1 MNDNPDKNQS
11 EPHLKVYLDRSIL
24 VGDSGQEEFLEGT
37 LSQDAKQRLLKIKNA
52 LKGGYFAQLIEECKR
67 PDALPG
73 ELPPEHLKLLE
84 RMVESVTSEVG
95 RALVGLTLIQLCIK
109 DIVPEQS
116 IRLHKG
122 GTNRSPVNFSWRDGI
137 PMRSLDKDFF
147 TPMLRKNDLLR
158 VNADGVMM
166 TRSLAEN
173 YPYSKLYKAALRG
186 AKEEWL
192 EIVELL
198 ENASL
203 NPNVALRYMIAM
215 LINRNEAFLTASQ
228 AMMGAVK
235 KIVAARPSARVV
247 IDFIHQ
253 YVDRSDYSARVFE
266 IAMHSLYQALEDWG
280 LLEGNLKPLS
290 QMRSANKKH
299 GNIGDV
305 EVTVGTGALEILE
318 AWDGKYGKPYLRDEL
333 EELSEKL
340 QNHME
345 TKLVGFVVDR
355 EPLFKQEIA
364 DRMQEIE
371 DLYNVKVR
379 IAGFDKWA
387 YEMLSLAD
395 NQNEIEK
402 LASDWLIAFA
412 ESLGQLRRDR
422 APIDEPCNEWV
433 KQLHQHA
440 DLWVGRLI

>member
-1 MNDNPDKNQS
+1 MNQPSHENQP
-11 EPHLKVYLDRSIL
+11 EPHLIVYSDRSVL
-24 VGDSGQEEFLEGT
+24 VGDSGQEEFLEGN
-37 LSQDAKQRLLKIKNA
+37 LSQSARQRLTKIKRA
-52 LKGGYFAQLIEECKR
+52 LEDGHLTRLIDECR
-67 PDALPG
+67 HPESLP
-73 ELPPEHLKLLE
+73 EDISPEHLNVLE
-84 RMVESVTSEVG
+84 RMVDSVTSEVG

-122 GTNRSPVNFSWRDGI
+122 GTSHSTANFSWRDGI
-137 PMRSLDKDFF
+137 PMRSLDKMYF
-147 TPMLRKNDLLR
+147 TPILRKNNLLR

-186 AKEEWL
+186 AKGEWL
-192 EIVELL
+192 EIIELI
-198 ENASL
+198 EGGSL
-203 NPNVALRYMIAM
+203 NPNVALRYMITM
-215 LINRNEAFLTASQ
+215 LINRNENFSAASQ
-228 AMMGAVK
+228 AMIAAVK
-235 KIVAARPSARVV
+235 KVVAERPSARAI

-266 IAMHSLYQALEDWG
+266 IAMHSLHQALEDWA

-305 EVTVGTGALEILE
+305 EITAGAGTLEILE
-318 AWDGKYGKPYLRDEL
+318 AWDGKYGKLYLRDEL

-345 TKLVGFVVDR
+345 TGLVGFVVDR
-355 EPLFKQEIA
+355 EPLIKQEIT

-371 DLYNVKVR
+371 VLYGAKVR
-379 IAGFDKWA
+379 IVGFDEWA
-387 YEMLSLAD
+387 YERLSLA
-395 NQNEIEK
+395 NEKNDVDK

-412 ESLGQLRRDR
+412 ESIGQLRRDR
-422 APIDEPCNEWV
+422 APIDEPCDEWV
-433 KQLHQHA
+433 KQLHQYA
-440 DLWVGRLI
+440 NLWIERHS

>member
-1 MNDNPDKNQS
+1 MNQPSHENQP
-11 EPHLKVYLDRSIL
+11 EPHLIVYSDRSVL
-24 VGDSGQEEFLEGT
+24 VGDSGQEEFLEGN
-37 LSQDAKQRLLKIKNA
+37 LSQSARQRLTKIKRA
-52 LKGGYFAQLIEECKR
+52 LEDGHLTRLIDECR
-67 PDALPG
+67 HPESLP
-73 ELPPEHLKLLE
+73 EDISPEHLNVLE
-84 RMVESVTSEVG
+84 RMVDSVTSEVG

-122 GTNRSPVNFSWRDGI
+122 GTSHSTTNFSWRDGI
-137 PMRSLDKDFF
+137 PMRSLDKMYF
-147 TPMLRKNDLLR
+147 TPILRKNNLLR

-186 AKEEWL
+186 AKEEWV
-192 EIVELL
+192 EIIELL
-198 ENASL
+198 ESGSL

-215 LINRNEAFLTASQ
+215 LINRNEAFSASSQ
-228 AMMGAVK
+228 AMLIAVK
-235 KIVAARPSARVV
+235 QVVAARPSARVI

-305 EVTVGTGALEILE
+305 EVTVGAGTLEISE

-333 EELSEKL
+333 EELGEKL
-340 QNHME
+340 QNHTE
-345 TKLVGFVVDR
+345 TGLVGFVVDR

-371 DLYNVKVR
+371 IIYGARVR
-379 IAGFDKWA
+379 IAGFNEWA
-387 YEMLSLAD
+387 YERLSLAGEKND
-395 NQNEIEK
+395 VDK
-402 LASDWLIAFA
+402 LASDWLMAFA
-412 ESLGQLRRDR
+412 ESIGQLRRDR
-422 APIDEPCNEWV
+422 APIDEPCDAWV
-433 KQLHQHA
+433 KHLHQHA
-440 DLWVGRLI
+440 NLWMERFK